1 MNAGTRSLVAGL
13 AGAMTTN
20 LLHEVTRRV
29 VPGAPRVD
37 RLGMQALGR
46 LYEMVGSEAPK
57 RDDLYTRTLI
67 GDVISNSAYFGL
79 TGTLGA
85 RHAPLA
91 GTVLGLAAGLGA
103 IALPKSLGL
112 DEDQTARTP
121 ATAMLTAALY
131 TAGGAAAGFVYRALS
146 ALPDDEQR
154 EEPHAAAP
162 DETGTRD
169 LLPR

>member
-1 MNAGTRSLVAGL
+1 MNAATRSLVAGI

-46 LYEMVGSEAPK
+46 LYRMAGSEPPN

-79 TGTLGA
+79 SGTLGA
-85 RHAPLA
+85 RQAPLT
-91 GTVLGLAAGLGA
+91 GTLLGVAAGFGA
-103 IALPKSLGL
+103 VALPKPLGL
-112 DEDQTARTP
+112 DEDQTART
-121 ATAMLTAALY
+121 ATTALLTAALY

-146 ALPDDEQR
+146 GV
-154 EEPHAAAP
+154 P
-162 DETGTRD
+162 DEERPDRATPEAADDAASRD
-169 LLPR
+169 LLMR